1 MPEIKKQ
8 TTSPLAKTVLLNE
21 AIDVINALG
30 FNMTVRAG
38 VGTEMPQLK
47 LADNNCEL
55 IVSAGTGAGGAGT
68 VDVIWC
74 VNGVPFNGTV
84 QGTIGD
90 AI

>member
-1 MPEIKKQ
+1 MSEIKKQ
-8 TTSPLAKTVLLNE
+8 TTSPLAKTAKLNE
-21 AIDVINALG
+21 AIGVINALG

-55 IVSAGTGAGGAGT
+55 IVTAGEGAGGAGSI
-68 VDVIWC
+68 DVIWC
-74 VNGVPFNGTV
+74 VNGEPFNGTV
-84 QGTIGD
+84 QGTIGA